1 MKRQIA
7 IMVVAAILVTTMAT
21 WAFAEGSFSGKVTKV
36 EGERVTVLADGS
48 VPAWVRAGVA
58 VMAGG
63 GAPRVIRVQGN
74 EVTLKFGKE
83 KAAKLKADQV
93 LKVTES
99 SGDELQGC

>member
-7 IMVVAAILVTTMAT
+7 IAVVAAVLVTTLAP
-21 WAFAEGSFSGKVTKV
+21 WAFAGGSFSGKVTKV
-36 EGERVTVLADGS
+36 EGERVTILADGP
-48 VPAWVRAGVA
+48 VPAWVRAGVV
-58 VMAGG
+58 VMAGD
-63 GAPRVIRVQGN
+63 GAPRVLRVKGN

>member
-1 MKRQIA
+1 MKRPITIA
-7 IMVVAAILVTTMAT
+7 VVAAILVTAMAA

-36 EGERVTVLADGS
+36 DGERVTILSDGP
-48 VPAWVRAGVA
+48 VPAWVRAGVP
-58 VMAGG
+58 VMAEG

-83 KAAKLKADQV
+83 KAAKLKAEQV

-99 SGDELQGC
+99 SGEELQGC

>member
-7 IMVVAAILVTTMAT
+7 IMVVAAILMTTMAV

-36 EGERVTVLADGS
+36 EGERVTVLSDGP

>member
-1 MKRQIA
+1 MKRQITIA
-7 IMVVAAILVTTMAT
+7 VVAAILVTTMAA

-36 EGERVTVLADGS
+36 DGERVTILSDGPA
-48 VPAWVRAGVA
+48 PAWVRAGVA
-58 VMAGG
+58 VMAEG

-83 KAAKLKADQV
+83 KAAKLKAEQV

-99 SGDELQGC
+99 SGEELQGC

>member
-1 MKRQIA
+1 MLKKIIIAGTAA
-7 IMVVAAILVTTMAT
+7 IMAMSMAVTVVAA
-21 WAFAEGSFSGKVTKV
+21 ESFTGKVTKI
-36 EGERVTVLADGS
+36 EGERVTILADGP
-48 VPAWVRAGVA
+48 VPSWVRAGVA

-63 GAPRVIRVQGN
+63 GAPRVLRVQGN

-83 KAAKLKADQV
+83 KAAKLKADEV